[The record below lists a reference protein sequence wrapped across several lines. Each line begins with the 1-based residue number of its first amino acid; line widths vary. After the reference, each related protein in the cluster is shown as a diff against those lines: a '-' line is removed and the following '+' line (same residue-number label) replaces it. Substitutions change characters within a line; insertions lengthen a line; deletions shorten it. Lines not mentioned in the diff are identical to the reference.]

1 MIILLLLI
9 LLISTINLILNI
21 RDFIKNRI
29 HYIRI
34 LIEYRD
40 IYENDYYEDYDNYI
54 INIIIM
60 NKLIDNIII
69 SFNNKPLDIFTK
81 SS

>member
-1 MIILLLLI
+1 MKKRKN
-9 LLISTINLILNI
+9 INLILNI

-29 HYIRI
+29 HYISI

-54 INIIIM
+54 NNIIIM
-60 NKLIDNIII
+60 NKLIDNIIM

>member
-29 HYIRI
+29 HYISI

-40 IYENDYYEDYDNYI
+40 IYENDYYEDYDSYI
-54 INIIIM
+54 NNIIIM
-60 NKLIDNIII
+60 NKLIDNIIN

>member
-29 HYIRI
+29 HYIII

-54 INIIIM
+54 NNIIIM

>member
-21 RDFIKNRI
+21 RDFIKYRI
-29 HYIRI
+29 HYISI
-34 LIEYRD
+34 LIEFRE
-40 IYENDYYEDYDNYI
+40 IYENGYFEEYDNYVN
-54 INIIIM
+54 NIIII
-60 NKLIDNIII
+60 NNLIDNIII